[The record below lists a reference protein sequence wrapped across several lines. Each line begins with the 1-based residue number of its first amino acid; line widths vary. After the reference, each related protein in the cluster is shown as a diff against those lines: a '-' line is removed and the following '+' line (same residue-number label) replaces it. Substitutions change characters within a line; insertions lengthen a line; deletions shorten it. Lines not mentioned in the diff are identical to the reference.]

1 MVAASFNSITI
12 SISAPKNTKYS
23 YTTELIDFPG
33 WKVVGNKFSLENK
46 DYNYLQTIKKNY
58 SIKYNK
64 ISSKVT
70 ITGTKITITF
80 EYVYH

>member
-1 MVAASFNSITI
+1 MYKLIWTNTLKSCMVAASFNSITR

-46 DYNYLQTIKKNY
+46 FYLLQNFIVVV
-58 SIKYNK
+58 
-64 ISSKVT
+64 IS
-70 ITGTKITITF
+70 
-80 EYVYH
+80 